1 MSRSDL
7 DDLDDQLYNN
17 QFDFDQFDQVDLMS
31 LASST
36 YPTQIKDKNSSTTKA
51 TTNTKANNKQQQDE
65 DTATE
70 SENDNKKSSS
80 QKITKKPK
88 SWSKEEDKVIYELL
102 FENIQRPSPNDLVE
116 QLPERSKSAIRHRID
131 NLYTKLRKFPDL
143 EEE

>member
-36 YPTQIKDKNSSTTKA
+36 YPTQT

-143 EEE
+143 EEEVD